1 MVITQMVGDG
11 GLKQCGGSWGGTG
24 WPNSEYT
31 LKKEPTRFAER
42 PNVEHKMTFSF
53 YPEQSGRMEF
63 LLTEVG
69 KNVGGVCLEGGY
81 QKLSFRHVKFE
92 ASSVFLFVGIF
103 PSVNMWLFF
112 SIIKKK
118 KTLQPIAL
126 QPLHHFSPYC
136 KTPLQRLFLSILAA
150 LSSFFHTN

>member
-1 MVITQMVGDG
+1 
-11 GLKQCGGSWGGTG
+11 
-24 WPNSEYT
+24 
-31 LKKEPTRFAER
+31 
-42 PNVEHKMTFSF
+42 MTFSF
-53 YPEQSGRMEF
+53 YPEQTGRMEF

-118 KTLQPIAL
+118 KRPFLQPIAL
-126 QPLHHFSPYC
+126 QPLHYFSPYC

-150 LSSFFHTN
+150 LSSFFPY